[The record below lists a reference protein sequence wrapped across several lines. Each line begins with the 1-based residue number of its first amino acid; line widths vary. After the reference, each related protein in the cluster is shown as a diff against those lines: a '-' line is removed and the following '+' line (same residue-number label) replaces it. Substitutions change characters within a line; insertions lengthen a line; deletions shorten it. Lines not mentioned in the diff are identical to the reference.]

1 MDGVPHSLNDGLDEI
16 DFCGYIVINCRPD
29 ADKKVLD
36 ACQMLVKNVAMPFTT
51 PVKKFL
57 IPFQIPTKKFLIA
70 FQTFTQNSFTS
81 SRLVPKM
88 LHSTFI

>member
-36 ACQMLVKNVAMPFTT
+36 ACPDVGEKCCNAIYDTCKEVFDTVPDTD
-51 PVKKFL
+51 
-57 IPFQIPTKKFLIA
+57 KKFLIA